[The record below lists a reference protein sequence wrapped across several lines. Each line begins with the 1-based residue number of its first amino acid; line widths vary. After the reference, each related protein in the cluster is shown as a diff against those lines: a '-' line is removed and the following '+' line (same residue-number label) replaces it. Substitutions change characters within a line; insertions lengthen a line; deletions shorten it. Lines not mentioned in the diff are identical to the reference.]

1 MTRRNAGRYSARMEH
16 GHTGY
21 RPGDFIYIAPDTID
35 LVRGQAQFRPVI

>member
-1 MTRRNAGRYSARMEH
+1 MES

-21 RPGDFIYIAPDTID
+21 RPGDFIYIALDSID